1 MISYFDIVPGSMVA
15 QVVRYTLDTFIYTE
29 ITSINNR
36 KRIYII
42 NLDNEEKI
50 ETTIKLPK
58 KKEHS
63 ET

>member
-1 MISYFDIVPGSMVA
+1 MNLN
-15 QVVRYTLDTFIYTE
+15 TTE
-29 ITSINNR
+29 ITSSINNR
-36 KRIYII
+36 KRRIYIS
-42 NLDNEEKI
+42 LDNEEKI